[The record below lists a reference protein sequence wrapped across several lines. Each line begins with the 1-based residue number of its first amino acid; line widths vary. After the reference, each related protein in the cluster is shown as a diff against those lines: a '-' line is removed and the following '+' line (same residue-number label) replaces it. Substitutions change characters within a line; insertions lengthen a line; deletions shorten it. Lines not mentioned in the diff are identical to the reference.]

1 MSRVIH
7 VFDENPDDSKELASA
22 AVSESIQVSADE
34 ARSIEAEAT
43 AIGEGVHYYPTENAE
58 NFTYTQIDAT
68 PD

>member
-7 VFDENPDDSKELASA
+7 VFDENSEDSKELASA
-22 AVSESIQVSADE
+22 AVSEPIQVSAEE
-34 ARSIEAEAT
+34 ARSIESDAT

-58 NFTYTQIDAT
+58 NFTYTKIDAT